1 MNHVLAG
8 AFAEELRTR
17 LDAYDT
23 LAQQRGPGFREHD
36 AKDAIH
42 ALTGLV
48 RAVLAEHTVDP
59 HGHCAGCPRTGWR
72 RPRGCRLLRD
82 LAQRVD
88 RPAGTGTSGRHA
100 LRS

>member
-8 AFAEELRTR
+8 AFAERLRTR

-23 LAQQRGPGFREHD
+23 LARKQGPDFREHD
-36 AKDAIH
+36 ARDAICT
-42 ALTGLV
+42 LTGVV

-72 RPRGCRLLRD
+72 RPRGCRLLRT

-88 RPAGTGTSGRHA
+88 GPAGTVTSARHA
-100 LRS
+100 HRP